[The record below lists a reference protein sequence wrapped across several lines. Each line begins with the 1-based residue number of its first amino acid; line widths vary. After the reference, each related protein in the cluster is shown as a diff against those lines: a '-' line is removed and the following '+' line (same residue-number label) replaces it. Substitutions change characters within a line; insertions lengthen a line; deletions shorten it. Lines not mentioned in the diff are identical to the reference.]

1 MVAALLTGR
10 GDLAGARVRIARCRG
25 HFYVDLRGGGASGSL
40 KSCFDSLCGGTCAVL
55 NFSGAKPLSGK
66 AICPICEKRRAERY
80 CPAKGEKICAIDCG
94 TGREVTIDCPID
106 CAYLV
111 AAHRWEQS
119 HPKPL
124 AAGEVPFPDVS
135 FSSDLIHTRQTTL
148 SGLGYT
154 VLTYAADQ
162 RSLADPD
169 VFTAVQA
176 LAETRRTLLSG
187 IYYEKPPEIPVSAGL
202 YTALAKFIEEEKK
215 HSTEHPEFPALKDT
229 EIFHLLVFFLRFGRL
244 RSNGRP
250 RTRAFLEFLRSQFPA
265 EVGAAKQEPRIILP

>member
-1 MVAALLTGR
+1 VT
-10 GDLAGARVRIARCRG
+10 D
-25 HFYVDLRGGGASGSL
+25 
-40 KSCFDSLCGGTCAVL
+40 K
-55 NFSGAKPLSGK
+55 K
-66 AICPICEKRRAERY
+66 ICPICNKRRAERY

-94 TGREVTIDCPID
+94 TEREVTIDCPND
-106 CAYLV
+106 CSYLA

-124 AAGEVPFPDVS
+124 AEGDVPFPDVS
-135 FSSDLIHTRQTTL
+135 FSSDLIQTRQAVL

-154 VLTYAADQ
+154 VLIYAAEQ

-176 LAETRRTLLSG
+176 MAETRRTLLSG
-187 IYYEKPPEIPVSAGL
+187 IYYEKPPDYPVAAGL
-202 YTALAKFIEEEKK
+202 YAAFAKFIEEEKK
-215 HSTEHPEFPALKDT
+215 HSAEHPEFPALKDT

-250 RTRAFLEFLRSQFPA
+250 RTRAFIEFLRSQFPT
-265 EVGAAKQEPRIILP
+265 EVGASKEEPRIILP